1 MNEKNK
7 SGINNLS
14 ILLLLFVAV
23 AFAGVLLA
31 NGYYMPRFKS
41 EFARIEKERIIVSNK
56 LATAMIVQKNLNH
69 VRDLIF
75 NNMEIQGRPDT
86 VNREARFFEF
96 ITTCVNDLKLKLV
109 SVKPAVPVTDGR
121 ITVYGYDV
129 IIEGDFFRFGEL
141 CAKFENNPMI
151 VSIEAFDVNLISDIE
166 REKRQS
172 NTDFKTENKGI
183 SVRMRVN
190 TYWIGKADQQEADNA
205 DPQGVTNA
213 DLPGVINGNK

>member
-14 ILLLLFVAV
+14 MLLLLFVAV
-23 AFAGVLLA
+23 AFVGALLA

-56 LATAMIVQKNLNH
+56 LATAMIVQENLNH

-86 VNREARFFEF
+86 VNREGRFFEF
-96 ITTCVNDLKLKLV
+96 ITACVNDLKLKLV
-109 SVKPAVPVTDGR
+109 SVKPLAPVTDGR
-121 ITVYGYDV
+121 ITTYGYDV
-129 IIEGDFFRFGEL
+129 VAEGDFFRFGEL

-151 VSIEAFDVNLISDIE
+151 VSIESFDVNLIADTE

-183 SVRMRVN
+183 SVRMRIN
-190 TYWIGKADQQEADNA
+190 TYWIGKTDQQEATNV
-205 DPQGVTNA
+205 DPQGAANT
-213 DLPGVINGNK
+213 DQPGVIYGNK